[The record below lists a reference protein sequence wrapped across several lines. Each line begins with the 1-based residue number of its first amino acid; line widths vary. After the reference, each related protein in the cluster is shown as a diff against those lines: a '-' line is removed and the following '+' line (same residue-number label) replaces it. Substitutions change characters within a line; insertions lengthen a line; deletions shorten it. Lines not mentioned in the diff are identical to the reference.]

1 MQKLTLSDLIIALE
15 VSGKVDAGHSLFC
28 DTSTLAF
35 GYRVGTRQFLINLS
49 LLSNLTLNSDLPCLR
64 RWNPFNYLTNA

>member
-35 GYRVGTRQFLINLS
+35 GYRVGTRQFLINS
-49 LLSNLTLNSDLPCLR
+49 
-64 RWNPFNYLTNA
+64 